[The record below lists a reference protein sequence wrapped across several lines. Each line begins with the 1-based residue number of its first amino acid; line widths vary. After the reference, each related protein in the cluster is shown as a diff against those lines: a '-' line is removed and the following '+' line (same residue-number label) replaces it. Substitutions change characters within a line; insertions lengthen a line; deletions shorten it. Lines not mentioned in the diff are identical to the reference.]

1 MAAGGRIR
9 PNAEERKQTT
19 ATFGEMPAPVKR
31 DESPIPV
38 SKSSPKGDN
47 KPKLFKG
54 GGTNPFAKRTAGG
67 GFGGSTAP
75 S

>member
-9 PNAEERKQTT
+9 PNQEERKQTT
-19 ATFGEMPAPVKR
+19 ATFGEQPAPIKR
-31 DESPIPV
+31 DESPIMPI
-38 SKSSPKGDN
+38 SKPSPKADN

-54 GGTNPFAKRTAGG
+54 GGTNPFAKRGAG
-67 GFGGSTAP
+67 GFGGAAGP